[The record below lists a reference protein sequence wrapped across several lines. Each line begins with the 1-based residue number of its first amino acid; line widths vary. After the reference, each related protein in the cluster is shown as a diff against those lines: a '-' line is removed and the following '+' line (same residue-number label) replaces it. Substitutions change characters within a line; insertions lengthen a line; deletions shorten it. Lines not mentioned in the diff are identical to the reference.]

1 RSWLSDELAAIDV
14 VGAGRGAAGRRRNI
28 FFDAIESTRCCN
40 SVTASSRLRAISSNF
55 LGKKS
60 NAPASSASNVAFAPS
75 WVNEENI
82 KMGTGL
88 FAMISR
94 TAEIPSMTG
103 ISISIVITSG
113 LSRAA
118 FSTASFPFTA
128 TSMTSK
134 RDSELMI
141 SLTRRRK
148 KLESST
154 TNTLIAMFILIVVQL
169 IRREKQL
176 HTA

>member
-1 RSWLSDELAAIDV
+1 
-14 VGAGRGAAGRRRNI
+14 
-28 FFDAIESTRCCN
+28 
-40 SVTASSRLRAISSNF
+40 
-55 LGKKS
+55 
-60 NAPASSASNVAFAPS
+60 
-75 WVNEENI
+75 
-82 KMGTGL
+82 M
-88 FAMISR
+88 
-94 TAEIPSMTG
+94 
-103 ISISIVITSG
+103 ITSG